1 MLISLS
7 IQNFAII
14 DSCEMEL
21 QPGMTALTGETGAGK
36 SILLDALGLVL
47 GDRADATSV
56 KSGKK
61 RAEISAEFQ
70 PPESSTV
77 WEWLEQH
84 ELDDDT
90 SCILRRVVSREGKS
104 RGYINNRPVSIQT
117 LRQIGEML
125 IDIHGQHEHQSLTRA
140 LTQREMLD
148 STLKSGTAL
157 VQVKTAWAELQ
168 KARKRLEDVTSDSRR
183 HAERVDLLR
192 FQLQEFNEMQFD
204 SNETDSIEA
213 RHHQMANAGQLLE
226 IGNRALESLDGDNSA
241 YSALTKAGRDLE
253 QLSRLDPA
261 GQNNRVEAV
270 NTAIINCNEAATGLR
285 EYLSE
290 LEVDNDQL
298 EWLDQRLSTL
308 DRLARKH
315 QVDIHELPGVLSR
328 LQQELDALD
337 MTDADIESLRTQCTA
352 HEETYHACCN
362 KLHRQRSKAAA
373 QMGERVSAAMDE
385 LGMTGGSFICDLQA
399 DQTRESEYGWDRV
412 TFRVSPNPG
421 QPPGDISKIASGG
434 ELSRI
439 SLAVQL
445 LSRSTDSVNAFVF
458 DEVDSGIGGGTAE
471 TVGRYLREL
480 AGQAQVI
487 CVTHLP
493 QVASQAHHHQR
504 VSKTVTEQQTFTALQ
519 ELDEEQRVEE
529 VARML
534 GGKKITK
541 RTRQHAQEMID
552 AAADA

>member
-1 MLISLS
+1 
-7 IQNFAII
+7 
-14 DSCEMEL
+14 
-21 QPGMTALTGETGAGK
+21 MTALTGETGAGK

-56 KSGKK
+56 KSGEK

-70 PPESSTV
+70 PHDSSPV
-77 WEWLEQH
+77 WQWLEEH

-125 IDIHGQHEHQSLTRA
+125 IDIHGQHEHQSLTRSN
-140 LTQREMLD
+140 TQREMLD
-148 STLKSGTAL
+148 NTLKSDTARA
-157 VQVKTAWAELQ
+157 QVRTAWCGLVE
-168 KARKRLEDVTSDSRR
+168 ARKKLDDVTSDSKH

-192 FQLQEFNEMQFD
+192 FQLQEFDGIQID
-204 SNETDSIEA
+204 SDETLTIEA
-213 RHHQMANAGQLLE
+213 RHHKMANAGQLLE
-226 IGNRALESLDGDNSA
+226 TGNQALESLDGENSA
-241 YSALTKAGRDLE
+241 YTSLTKAGRDLE
-253 QLSRLDPA
+253 QLTKLDPTEK
-261 GQNNRVEAV
+261 NNWAEAV
-270 NTAIINCNEAATGLR
+270 NTAIINCNEAASGLR
-285 EYLSE
+285 DYLSR
-290 LEVDNDQL
+290 LDIDNDQL

-308 DRLARKH
+308 DQLAKKH
-315 QVDIHELPGVLSR
+315 QVDIKELPTVHSR
-328 LQQELDALD
+328 LQRELEALD
-337 MTDADIESLRTQCTA
+337 MTDTDIESLRQECRA
-352 HEETYHACCN
+352 REETYQAGCK
-362 KLHRQRSKAAA
+362 KLNRQRTQAATR
-373 QMGERVSAAMDE
+373 MGEQVSAAMEE
-385 LGMTGGSFICDLQA
+385 LGMTGGSFVCDLQT
-399 DQTRESEYGWDRV
+399 DKSRESEHGWDRV
-412 TFRVSPNPG
+412 RFLVSPNPG
-421 QPPGDISKIASGG
+421 QPPGDINKIASGG

-480 AGQAQVI
+480 AAQAQVI

-504 VSKTVTEQQTFTALQ
+504 VSKTVTEQQTCTSLQ
-519 ELDEEQRVEE
+519 ELDVDQRVEE
-529 VARML
+529 IARML
-534 GGKKITK
+534 GGKKITN
-541 RTRQHAQEMID
+541 RSRQHAQEMIG